1 MDFMK
6 IGIITEV
13 MDIEEKSGIPNYLK
27 YILNNIPNIEHE
39 HDFYLI
45 HYQKSNDPLYK
56 NMNEIIA
63 PLYSVKPTRF
73 LQTTLTDALK
83 LPSLIKEN
91 EIDLV
96 HNPSP
101 TPFHNPLF
109 LQKGFKK
116 VMTIHDLYKFLPS
129 FQTKIYNNPKIW
141 THDMLWRSTLFAIRE
156 RVDKFIAVSENTK
169 KDMIKFLKIPE
180 DRIEIIYSAPHERFK
195 QVGMEIP
202 EYINSPFILSDNIR
216 TDIIEMYY
224 GLRKRGV
231 EIKLVIFGT
240 GNVNPLQRAKL
251 EKMMEELGLKKEI
264 IFAGRVSDEEL
275 LRLYNTAELYI
286 RPSWYEGFGLP
297 PLEAM
302 ACGCPVIVSNVGALP
317 EVVGDA
323 GILANPHNI
332 NEWTDSMYEILTDEG
347 LREDIVSRGLERAKM
362 FSWKKTAKE
371 TIAVYESVYNS

>member
-1 MDFMK
+1 
-6 IGIITEV
+6 
-13 MDIEEKSGIPNYLK
+13 
-27 YILNNIPNIEHE
+27 
-39 HDFYLI
+39 
-45 HYQKSNDPLYK
+45 
-56 NMNEIIA
+56 
-63 PLYSVKPTRF
+63 VKPTRF

-141 THDMLWRSTLFAIRE
+141 THNMLWRSTLFAIRE

-251 EKMMEELGLKKEI
+251 EKMMEELGLEKEI

-371 TIAVYESVYNS
+371 TIAVYESVCNS